1 MAKLVSENWN
11 LEFHFWNFILR
22 LEFGILKIWDLFHN
36 SCNLNTKHIVL
47 YNMSAISDQHYID
60 KILQGETNSFAV
72 LVDRYKDMIFTL
84 ALKMVK
90 NREEA
95 EEVAQDTF
103 IKIYNSLNKFK
114 GDSKFSTWI
123 YKIAYNTCLDR
134 LKKNK
139 KEDLT
144 ISIDEFSAH
153 LIKTMDNAL
162 SALEDKERKQTIQN
176 CLNLLPSDENFLLTL
191 FYFEDQ
197 SLEEI
202 GKIMS
207 INANNVKVKLFRS
220 RQKLAVIL
228 KKQLEPEIV
237 EYYDRG
243 R

>member
-1 MAKLVSENWN
+1 
-11 LEFHFWNFILR
+11 
-22 LEFGILKIWDLFHN
+22 
-36 SCNLNTKHIVL
+36 
-47 YNMSAISDQHYID
+47 MSTINDQHYID
-60 KILQGETNSFAV
+60 KILQGETNAFAV
-72 LVDRYKDMIFTL
+72 LVDRYKDMIFSL
-84 ALKMVK
+84 ALKMIK

-103 IKIYNSLNKFK
+103 IKVYNSLGKFK

-123 YKIAYNTCLDR
+123 YKIAYNSCLDC

-139 KEDLT
+139 KENLN
-144 ISIDEFSAH
+144 ISIDEFSSH
-153 LIKTMDNAL
+153 LIKTMDTAL

-207 INANNVKVKLFRS
+207 ITANNVKVKLFRS

-237 EYYDRG
+237 ACYERE

>member
-1 MAKLVSENWN
+1 
-11 LEFHFWNFILR
+11 
-22 LEFGILKIWDLFHN
+22 
-36 SCNLNTKHIVL
+36 
-47 YNMSAISDQHYID
+47 MSTISDQHYID
-60 KILQGETNSFAV
+60 KILQGDANAFAV
-72 LVDRYKDMIFTL
+72 LVDRYKNMIFTL
-84 ALKMVK
+84 ALKMIK

-103 IKIYNSLNKFK
+103 IKAYNSLTKFK

-123 YKIAYNTCLDR
+123 YRVAYNTCLDR

-139 KEDLT
+139 KEDNN

-162 SALEDKERKQTIQN
+162 SALEDNERKQTIQH
-176 CLNLLPSDENFLLTL
+176 CLNLLPREENFLLTL

-228 KKQLEPEIV
+228 KKKLEPEIV
-237 EYYDRG
+237 DYYERE

>member
-1 MAKLVSENWN
+1 M
-11 LEFHFWNFILR
+11 
-22 LEFGILKIWDLFHN
+22 EFGIYFLEFFQIGVTLTVKLSSYI
-36 SCNLNTKHIVL
+36 I
-47 YNMSAISDQHYID
+47 MSTISDQHYID
-60 KILQGETNSFAV
+60 KILQGETNAFAV

-84 ALKMVK
+84 ALKMVR

-139 KEDLT
+139 KEENN

-202 GKIMS
+202 GKIMN

-237 EYYDRG
+237 DYYERE

>member
-1 MAKLVSENWN
+1 
-11 LEFHFWNFILR
+11 
-22 LEFGILKIWDLFHN
+22 
-36 SCNLNTKHIVL
+36 
-47 YNMSAISDQHYID
+47 MSAISDQHYID

-139 KEDLT
+139 KEDLN
-144 ISIDEFSAH
+144 IS
-153 LIKTMDNAL
+153 
-162 SALEDKERKQTIQN
+162 
-176 CLNLLPSDENFLLTL
+176 
-191 FYFEDQ
+191 
-197 SLEEI
+197 
-202 GKIMS
+202 
-207 INANNVKVKLFRS
+207 
-220 RQKLAVIL
+220 
-228 KKQLEPEIV
+228 
-237 EYYDRG
+237 
-243 R
+243 